1 MKIAILCICYNSY
14 KEFLSYYES
23 LRKSEKL
30 SSFEVSIFL
39 LDNSII
45 LDKNRQKKINHISNT
60 DQNFTY
66 HKCNNNGYLGT
77 VQKELNKLDFKSYK
91 YEYISITNVDIKVEK
106 ELFSQLEDIK
116 IDDSIGLLA
125 PSIINKKILIKI
137 QNI

>member
-60 DQNFTY
+60 DPNFTY

-91 YEYISITNVDIKVEK
+91 YEYISID
-106 ELFSQLEDIK
+106 
-116 IDDSIGLLA
+116 
-125 PSIINKKILIKI
+125 
-137 QNI
+137 